1 MSDSTQ
7 ESPQETGEA
16 LKPITGEDEK
26 SVDDAS
32 PLTFEEAFES
42 GKRVVQTAK
51 DGVQTARHDLLKP
64 AYRLG
69 RRYLRSAQ
77 LAAEAFFAGVM
88 DDTKGKK

>member
-1 MSDSTQ
+1 VEDGVSDSS
-7 ESPQETGEA
+7 ESPQEIEETS
-16 LKPITGEDEK
+16 EDASAVE
-26 SVDDAS
+26 DTS

-51 DGVQTARHDLLKP
+51 DGVKTARHDILKP

-88 DDTKGKK
+88 DDKKGKK